1 METENEQAVR
11 RYEMRSFVWRW
22 AYAVENQAAR
32 TIAATGHADRE
43 IQAHYFAIALTNLR
57 TAVWWGRGYCDK
69 VKDGERSKLLTPALD
84 AFDSA
89 VPHAR
94 DVRNIGEHF
103 EKYAEGKGELQEDQQ
118 EKNKARRALNLDEIP
133 LSLAIWWDASEDTV
147 GVNVLGR
154 RLDVAEGAAAGAALA
169 EIALEALD

>member
-1 METENEQAVR
+1 METEEEQVFK
-11 RYEMRSFVWRW
+11 RYEIRGFVWRW
-22 AYAVENQAAR
+22 ANAVENQAAR
-32 TIAATGHADRE
+32 TIAAREHADRE
-43 IQAHYFAIALTNLR
+43 IQAHYFAVALTNLR

-69 VKDGERSKLLTPALD
+69 VKDGERSKRLTPALD

-103 EKYAEGKGELQEDQQ
+103 EKYAEGKGDLQEDQR
-118 EKNKARRALNLDEIP
+118 EKNKQRRALNLDEIP
-133 LSLAIWWDASEDTV
+133 SSLAIWWDASENTV

-154 RLDVAEGAAAGAALA
+154 RLDVAEGAAAGATLA
-169 EIALEALD
+169 EVALEALN